1 MKAAVRRILM
11 LSAMLSPQALYA
23 LGLGDIKLNSALN
36 QPFDAEIELVAATP
50 DDLSTLRATLAS
62 GDTFARYGLDRP
74 QFLSDF
80 GFQVVRSGSR
90 DVLRVTSTKP
100 VTEPFV
106 TLLVEANWPRGRLL
120 REYTVLLDP
129 PIFAP
134 GPATAEAPVEAPRSA
149 ASASP
154 ATTESYAAPA
164 VPAPAASRPRQT
176 YTPRVATI
184 EPGSTYQVQP
194 NDTLWKIASE
204 AHPGGRRDVNRAML
218 AIYESNASA
227 FEGNIN
233 VLRAGSTLRIPE
245 EGEVAAIS
253 ASAAAAEVSR
263 QYRAWQ
269 EGSGAAA
276 GDSGHLRLVTP
287 EQGSAAASTTPPSTT
302 TAGGDLQA
310 RVQQLES
317 ELAEAKRLLEV
328 KNAELATLQAQTGGT
343 PATTAP
349 AEPTTPPEAPAPAG
363 TETAPA
369 AEEPP
374 AAVEPEPQPQAAKPK
389 PKPAVQPAPEPES
402 GGLLSLL
409 GQYWWAL
416 LGLIVALGGIFY
428 LVRKRREE
436 GGGESLEEAF
446 ARRDTDLRSAPIV
459 VGRPRERE
467 ADILVEEKRPVDVG
481 VTRTSN
487 LGAAAPAAAVA
498 ASAPSPAPKAPE
510 PTRKPVSIDDTMSGE
525 LAPNLEAGDPL
536 AEADF
541 HMAYGLYDQ
550 AADLVQL
557 AIKREPE
564 RRDLRLKLL
573 EIYFVWG
580 NRDRFVEVAREMN
593 ATRASAEPGEWDK
606 VVIMGKQIAPDDAL
620 FSSAV
625 AGAGDL
631 DLDLQDTGGDMDI
644 DFPGS
649 PASSGL
655 PDIDLTGSH
664 PEVTDGLGLDF
675 VLDEPQRGHGE
686 RASSSQ
692 TTIESL
698 APTVESLSPHAASLA
713 PTIESTAL
721 KARSSSDS
729 TQEVDLESL
738 GLDVELPGELEDS
751 DKSDDL
757 SPTINRLGQED
768 TIEQSIKTR
777 RPPQEDT
784 IEQSIKTR
792 RPAQDDTLEQSIKTR
807 RPPMQDETIEQS
819 SRTARPAQED
829 TIEQAIKRSGQK
841 PAAAAD
847 EDDIASMT
855 NIMRGGTG
863 QMPAFELPDDM
874 PIVLDSS
881 ESTGEL
887 PVIETTR
894 IQPGPDLGAVD
905 FSLGEEAA
913 TMSEVGT
920 KLDLARAYIDMG
932 DPEGARSI
940 LEEVLQEGNATQK
953 QEAERLV
960 SSLP

>member
-62 GDTFARYGLDRP
+62 GDTFTRYGLDRP
-74 QFLSDF
+74 AFLSDF
-80 GFQVVRSGSR
+80 GFQVARSGSR

-134 GPATAEAPVEAPRSA
+134 GPATAEAPVETPRSA

-154 ATTESYAAPA
+154 AATESYAAPA
-164 VPAPAASRPRQT
+164 VPAPVASRPRST
-176 YTPRVATI
+176 YTPRATI

-194 NDTLWKIASE
+194 NDTLWRIASS
-204 AHPGGRRDVNRAML
+204 AHPGSRSDVNRTML
-218 AIYESNASA
+218 AIYESNTTA
-227 FEGNIN
+227 FDGNIN
-233 VLRAGSTLRIPE
+233 VLRAGATLRIPE
-245 EGEVAAIS
+245 DSDVAAIS

-269 EGSGAAA
+269 EGSGAGTSDA
-276 GDSGHLRLVTP
+276 GHLRLVTP
-287 EQGSAAASTTPPSTT
+287 EQGSASASTTPPSST
-302 TAGGDLQA
+302 TAGGDLQS

-317 ELAEAKRLLEV
+317 ELAEARRLLEV

-343 PATTAP
+343 PATAAP
-349 AEPTTPPEAPAPAG
+349 TEPSPAPEATPPGTTTPAG
-363 TETAPA
+363 TETAPV

-374 AAVEPEPQPQAAKPK
+374 PAVEPPPQAAKPK
-389 PKPAVQPAPEPES
+389 PKPAPEPEPES
-402 GGLLSLL
+402 GGILSLL

-416 LGLIVALGGIFY
+416 LGLIVALGGVFY
-428 LVRKRREE
+428 LLRKRRDE

-446 ARRDTDLRSAPIV
+446 ARRDSGDLRAKPIV

-467 ADILVEEKRPVDVG
+467 ADILVEEKRPIDVG
-481 VTRTSN
+481 VARTSN
-487 LGAAAPAAAVA
+487 LGAAAPVAAAA
-498 ASAPSPAPKAPE
+498 APAAAKVPE

-557 AIKREPE
+557 AIKREPD

-606 VVIMGKQIAPDDAL
+606 VVIMGKQIAPEDAL
-620 FSSAV
+620 FSTAV

-631 DLDLQDTGGDMDI
+631 DLDLQDAGAEMDI

-649 PASSGL
+649 ATSSGL

-664 PEVTDGLGLDF
+664 PGVTDGLGLDF
-675 VLDEPQRGHGE
+675 VLDEPQRGRGE
-686 RASSSQ
+686 RESSSQ

-698 APTVESLSPHAASLA
+698 APTVESLAPTVESLSPAAAALA
-713 PTIESTAL
+713 PTIESAAL
-721 KARSSSDS
+721 KSRSGPAKSRSSSDS

-738 GLDVELPGELEDS
+738 GLDVELPGELEDG

-777 RPPQEDT
+777 RPPGTEDT

-792 RPAQDDTLEQSIKTR
+792 RPPL
-807 RPPMQDETIEQS
+807 
-819 SRTARPAQED
+819 QED
-829 TIEQAIKRSGQK
+829 TIEQAIKRSAPK
-841 PAAAAD
+841 AAPVEN

-863 QMPAFELPDDM
+863 QMPAFELPDDT
-874 PIVLDSS
+874 PIVIDSS
-881 ESTGEL
+881 ESTGEM

-894 IQPGPDLGAVD
+894 IQPAPDLGAVD

-953 QEAERLV
+953 QEAERLM

>member
-1 MKAAVRRILM
+1 
-11 LSAMLSPQALYA
+11 MLSPQALYA
-23 LGLGDIKLNSALN
+23 LGLGDIKLTSALN

-50 DDLSTLRATLAS
+50 DDLSALRATLAS
-62 GDTFARYGLDRP
+62 SDTFARYGLDRP

-80 GFQVVRSGSR
+80 GFQVARNGTR
-90 DVLRVTSTKP
+90 DVLRITSTKP

-129 PIFAP
+129 PVFAP
-134 GPATAEAPVEAPRSA
+134 GPSTAEAPVETPRSA
-149 ASASP
+149 AAASP
-154 ATTESYAAPA
+154 AATESYAAPA
-164 VPAPAASRPRQT
+164 VPAPAVSRPRAS
-176 YTPRVATI
+176 YTPRAATI
-184 EPGSTYQVQP
+184 EPGSTYRVQP
-194 NDTLWKIASE
+194 NDTLWRIASE
-204 AHPGGRRDVNRAML
+204 AHPGGRSDVNRAML
-218 AIYESNASA
+218 AIYQANAAA

-233 VLRAGSTLRIPE
+233 LLRAGSTLRIPE
-245 EGEVAAIS
+245 ESEVAAIS

-269 EGSGAAA
+269 EGSAGAA
-276 GDSGHLRLVTP
+276 GESGHLRLVTP
-287 EQGSAAASTTPPSTT
+287 EQGSAAASTTPPSSSS
-302 TAGGDLQA
+302 AGGDLQA

-317 ELAEAKRLLEV
+317 ELAEATRLLEV
-328 KNAELATLQAQTGGT
+328 RNAELATLQAQSGGKPT
-343 PATTAP
+343 TTAP
-349 AEPTTPPEAPAPAG
+349 AEPATTSPEAATPGAETGQAAG
-363 TETAPA
+363 TETAPV

-374 AAVEPEPQPQAAKPK
+374 AVEPQPQPQAEAPKPK
-389 PKPAVQPAPEPES
+389 PKPVAKPEPEAES

-416 LGLIVALGGIFY
+416 LGLIVALGGVFY

-446 ARRDTDLRSAPIV
+446 ARRDTDLRSKPIV
-459 VGRPRERE
+459 VARPRERE
-467 ADILVEEKRPVDVG
+467 ADIVVEEKRPVDVG
-481 VTRTSN
+481 VTTTSN
-487 LGAAAPAAAVA
+487 LGTAAPAAAA
-498 ASAPSPAPKAPE
+498 AAAPPPTPRAPE

-557 AIKREPE
+557 AIKREPD

-606 VVIMGKQIAPDDAL
+606 VVIMGKQIAPDDPL

-631 DLDLQDTGGDMDI
+631 DLDLQDTAGDMDI
-644 DFPGS
+644 DFPG
-649 PASSGL
+649 AAT
-655 PDIDLTGSH
+655 PDIDLTGTH
-664 PEVTDGLGLDF
+664 QEVTDGLGLDF
-675 VLDEPQRGHGE
+675 VLDEPQRGRGE
-686 RASSSQ
+686 RESTSQ

-698 APTVESLSPHAASLA
+698 APTVESLSPAAAALA

-721 KARSSSDS
+721 KARTSSES

-738 GLDVELPGELEDS
+738 GLDIDLPGEEN
-751 DKSDDL
+751 DKGDDL

-777 RPPQEDT
+777 RPPAAEDT

-792 RPAQDDTLEQSIKTR
+792 RPPAPEDTIEQSVKTR
-807 RPPMQDETIEQS
+807 RPP
-819 SRTARPAQED
+819 QED

-841 PAAAAD
+841 PAATAAD
-847 EDDIASMT
+847 DDDDITSMT

-863 QMPAFELPDDM
+863 QMPAFELPDDS
-874 PIVLDSS
+874 PVVLDSS

-894 IQPGPDLGAVD
+894 IQPGPDMHGLD

-940 LEEVLQEGNATQK
+940 LDEVLQEGNATQK
-953 QEAERLV
+953 QEAERLM

>member
-1 MKAAVRRILM
+1 M

-36 QPFDAEIELVAATP
+36 QPFEAEIELVSATP

-62 GDTFARYGLDRP
+62 GDTFTRYGLDRP
-74 QFLSDF
+74 AFLSDF
-80 GFQVVRSGSR
+80 GFQVARSGSR
-90 DVLRVTSTKP
+90 DVLRVTSSKP

-129 PIFAP
+129 PVFAP
-134 GPATAEAPVEAPRSA
+134 GPTAAEAPVEAPRSA
-149 ASASP
+149 AAASP
-154 ATTESYAAPA
+154 TATESYAAPA
-164 VPAPAASRPRQT
+164 VSTPAPSRPYQPPTSR
-176 YTPRVATI
+176 ATI

-194 NDTLWKIASE
+194 NDTLWRIASS
-204 AHPGGRRDVNRAML
+204 AHPGGRSDVNKAML
-218 AIYESNASA
+218 AIYESNSAA

-233 VLRAGSTLRIPE
+233 LLRAGSTLRIPDE
-245 EGEVAAIS
+245 SEVAAIS

-276 GDSGHLRLVTP
+276 SDSGHLRLVTP
-287 EQGSAAASTTPPSTT
+287 EQGSAAASTTPPSSSA
-302 TAGGDLQA
+302 AGGELQA

-317 ELAEAKRLLEV
+317 ELAEAKRMLEV
-328 KNAELATLQAQTGGT
+328 RNAELATLQAQAGST
-343 PATTAP
+343 PATSAP
-349 AEPTTPPEAPAPAG
+349 AEPSIPPEATAPGTDAGTGASAPA
-363 TETAPA
+363 EAPA
-369 AEEPP
+369 T
-374 AAVEPEPQPQAAKPK
+374 VTEPEPAPQPQAAAKPPRK
-389 PKPAVQPAPEPES
+389 PSAQPTPEAES

-409 GQYWWAL
+409 GQYWWAI
-416 LGLIVALGGIFY
+416 LGLLVALGGVFY

-446 ARRDTDLRSAPIV
+446 ARRDSGDLRAKPIV

-481 VTRTSN
+481 VSRTAN
-487 LGAAAPAAAVA
+487 LGAAVPVVAAA
-498 ASAPSPAPKAPE
+498 PPPKAPE

-557 AIKREPE
+557 AIKREPD

-593 ATRASAEPGEWDK
+593 SSRAAAEPGEWDK
-606 VVIMGKQIAPDDAL
+606 VMIMGKQIAPDDPL
-620 FSSAV
+620 FSSAISGT
-625 AGAGDL
+625 GAL
-631 DLDLQDTGGDMDI
+631 DLDLQGSGADMDI

-649 PASSGL
+649 ASSGL
-655 PDIDLTGSH
+655 PDLDLTGSAA
-664 PEVTDGLGLDF
+664 EVTDGLGLDF
-675 VLDEPQRGHGE
+675 VLDEPQRGRGD
-686 RASSSQ
+686 RDSLAP
-692 TTIESL
+692 TVESL
-698 APTVESLSPHAASLA
+698 APTVESLAPTVESLAPTVESLA
-713 PTIESTAL
+713 PTIESLAPTIESASL

-738 GLDVELPGELEDS
+738 GLDIELPSELED
-751 DKSDDL
+751 DKEDDL
-757 SPTINRLGQED
+757 SPTVNR
-768 TIEQSIKTR
+768 R
-777 RPPQEDT
+777 PQEDT
-784 IEQSIKTR
+784 IEQ
-792 RPAQDDTLEQSIKTR
+792 P
-807 RPPMQDETIEQS
+807 
-819 SRTARPAQED
+819 
-829 TIEQAIKRSGQK
+829 IKRSGPK
-841 PAAAAD
+841 PTKAPA

-863 QMPAFELPDDM
+863 QMPAFVLPDDS

-881 ESTGEL
+881 ESTGEV

-894 IQPGPDLGAVD
+894 IQPAPDLSSVD

-940 LEEVLQEGNATQK
+940 LDEVLQEGNATQK
-953 QEAERLV
+953 QEAQRLM